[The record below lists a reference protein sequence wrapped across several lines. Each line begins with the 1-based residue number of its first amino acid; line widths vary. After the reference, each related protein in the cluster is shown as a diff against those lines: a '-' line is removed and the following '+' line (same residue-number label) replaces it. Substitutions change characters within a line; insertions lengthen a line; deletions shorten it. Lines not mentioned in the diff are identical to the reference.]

1 SFSKPKILHFN
12 PYRIGVCSD
21 VLSLQHNPRMQS
33 TVVTVSDM
41 DCKTSRTNHET
52 QDTEATTPLNHVPD
66 GVILGTNV
74 PCWYYFTRPILAILI
89 GGVLFGLGTA
99 LSLLYF
105 TQVGNVPYLL
115 GPVFL
120 SAGLMFLVTGLVWVP
135 VVKQRLDLQVPF
147 IFFLN
152 VSFYLS
158 T

>member
-1 SFSKPKILHFN
+1 MTWW
-12 PYRIGVCSD
+12 R
-21 VLSLQHNPRMQS
+21 
-33 TVVTVSDM
+33 
-41 DCKTSRTNHET
+41 
-52 QDTEATTPLNHVPD
+52 DTERDRELQGGVALLCGSTTPLNHVPD

-135 VVKQRLDLQVPF
+135 VVKQRLEHKAPTKVYAKMLTFLHCFVHLF
-147 IFFLN
+147 IQ
-152 VSFYLS
+152 SFM
-158 T
+158 

>member
-1 SFSKPKILHFN
+1 
-12 PYRIGVCSD
+12 
-21 VLSLQHNPRMQS
+21 MQS

-41 DCKTSRTNHET
+41 DRKTSRTSTNHET

-66 GVILGTNV
+66 GVTLGTDV

-120 SAGLMFLVTGLVWVP
+120 SVGLMFLVTGLVWVP
-135 VVKQRLDLQVPF
+135 VVKQRLEHKALTKVNGKALQVHEQHRRAMD
-147 IFFLN
+147 
-152 VSFYLS
+152 SS
-158 T
+158 S